1 MMDLL
6 LMDGNLEEGGGTDG
20 QVGDEQSC
28 HGIEYKERSANV
40 QLIRKRS
47 LDIPIAFFLLL

>member
-1 MMDLL
+1 MDLL